1 MTSDPKQQPDTAARL
16 LREIKR
22 VIHIIALLGMVWAIS
37 EAEYVKAILIAIV
50 TLVALSPA
58 SISRR
63 YNINLPPEFEII
75 AVLFLYASLFLGEF
89 GDFYNRYWW
98 WDSVLH
104 TGSGFLL
111 GVVAFILVF
120 TLNQSPRAHL
130 DLSPFFQALFA
141 FSFAVAAGAVWEIF
155 EFTMDSLFGMNMQK
169 SGLVDT
175 MFDLIVDTIGAL
187 VVSIMGYAYLK
198 HGRRSFLN
206 DWIERF
212 LRKNPQFLTR
222 EERRSRSNSAIPK
235 PRRSSTA

>member
-1 MTSDPKQQPDTAARL
+1 MASNLEQQPDTAARL
-16 LREIKR
+16 LRDIKR
-22 VIHIIALLGMVWAIS
+22 VIHAIAILGMVWACTQ
-37 EAEYVKAILIAIV
+37 EEYVKAVLIGIV

-98 WDSVLH
+98 WDTVLH

-111 GVVAFILVF
+111 GLVAFILVF

-141 FSFAVAAGAVWEIF
+141 FSFAVACGAVWEIF
-155 EFTMDSLFGMNMQK
+155 EFGMDSIFGMNMQK

-175 MFDLIVDTIGAL
+175 MWDLIVDTIGAL
-187 VVSIMGYAYLK
+187 VVSIMGYLYLK

-212 LRKNPQFLTR
+212 LRKNPHFLTK
-222 EERRSRSNSAIPK
+222 EERRSRASATAIK
-235 PRRSSTA
+235 TRRSFPG